1 MEKKELMNN
10 LINITVKDPVYKH
23 YENEIIKFAE
33 KMIHPQ
39 QRRYLEIPQLRIGAT
54 DSYFIHYSFTPLI
67 RTQEN
72 PDQILELF
80 RKVFINYTE
89 SEDFKKIHPI
99 TRLNEEL
106 SKVHSI
112 YLIKHLINEISKD
125 EELKRFI
132 KQLHRQQQ
140 RSGGQT
146 PVAVPT
152 PIPASIKQKLQKALQ
167 NAIEKANEST
177 KNYKE
182 IKDLVGGKEAGKEP
196 GTFEKLLNLA
206 EQLPYTQLTTILE
219 IYGKLEESLPRFTK
233 IIKERSK
240 HGTEIYGYR
249 TTKKPTEAIAREL
262 ALPDELFYAKLISN
276 GLITREKVNVKEG
289 SIYVLIDKSGS
300 MQGQKTV
307 WARAV
312 ALALF
317 KLAQQ
322 KKRRYF
328 LRFFDTRVYP
338 EKPLEKPMEILEHIA
353 KVVSNGGTSIDTA
366 IRTAIEDIVKNK
378 LSEQVNTIV
387 LITDGEDE
395 VTVKEDE
402 LKKHN
407 IELIS
412 VMIQGDNKTLRKL
425 SKQYL
430 KAQLNYQGGKQVLK
444 VVEG

>member
-1 MEKKELMNN
+1 MNN

-33 KMIHPQ
+33 KMIHHQ
-39 QRRYLEIPQLRIGAT
+39 QVRYLEIPQLRIGAT

-67 RTQEN
+67 RSQEN

-80 RKVFINYTE
+80 RKVFMNYTE

-125 EELKRFI
+125 EKLKNFI
-132 KQLHRQQQ
+132 RQLRRQQQ

-146 PVAVPT
+146 PVAVPA
-152 PIPASIKQKLQKALQ
+152 PIPASIKQKLQ
-167 NAIEKANEST
+167 NAIKTAIQKANEST

-182 IKDLVGGKEAGKEP
+182 LKDLVGGKEAGKEP
-196 GTFEKLLNLA
+196 GTFEKLLNLV
-206 EQLPYTQLTTILE
+206 EQLPQTILDVVLE
-219 IYGKLEESLPRFTK
+219 LYGRIEETLPRFSR
-233 IIKERSK
+233 ILKERSK
-240 HGTEIYGYR
+240 HGSEIYGYR

-262 ALPDELFYAKLISN
+262 ALPDELFYAKLVSN
-276 GLITREKVNVKEG
+276 GLLAREKVNVKEG
-289 SIYVLIDKSGS
+289 SMYVLIDKSGS
-300 MQGQKTV
+300 MGGQKKV

-322 KKRRYF
+322 KKRKYY
-328 LRFFDTRVYP
+328 LRFFDTKVYP
-338 EKPLEKPMEILEHIA
+338 EKPLEKPIEIIEHIA
-353 KVVSNGGTSIDTA
+353 RVISSGGTSIDTA
-366 IRTAIEDIVKNK
+366 IRTAINDIAMNK
-378 LSEQVNTIV
+378 LSEKVNTIV

-395 VTVKEDE
+395 VTVTEDE

-412 VMIQGDNKTLRKL
+412 VMIQGNNETLKKI

-430 KAQLNYQGGKQVLK
+430 KARLDYQGGKQVLK